1 MNNANAKTSGA
12 QARKQPV
19 QIQSNS
25 QPPVAVR
32 PDDVMRDFFRRG
44 DRGQYEGGASDRAID
59 SIPTWDL
66 PERRQI
72 VRTPQQ
78 QARRATL
85 MRVEA
90 FLMAA
95 CLVLLV
101 TAARSKLI
109 GGSQPRQ
116 TARDQAAHAMLVAA
130 SNAMPPAPPAVAVG
144 TAEPPK
150 MANPS
155 PANPAS
161 TNAPAVPTSA
171 PQVASTSA
179 TQFGSA
185 SAKARP
191 VPVTPTPAL
200 AARPRQAAQSQSQ
213 PAPVSAGPVAAPRR
227 AVAAFPDD

>member
-109 GGSQPRQ
+109 GGSQQQRAVTVESKRPAVEVQVIREQ
-116 TARDQAAHAMLVAA
+116 PAQAKLVAA
-130 SNAMPPAPPAVAVG
+130 SNAMPPAPPSIVAG

-150 MANPS
+150 MANVS

-161 TNAPAVPTSA
+161 TDAPAVSTKA
-171 PQVASTSA
+171 PAAVP
-179 TQFGSA
+179 A
-185 SAKARP
+185 SA
-191 VPVTPTPAL
+191 TPTPAL
-200 AARPRQAAQSQSQ
+200 AARPRRAVQSQYQ
-213 PAPVSAGPVAAPRR
+213 PAPVSASPAAGPRR